1 MICQIL
7 LTTTEYTAHPDRYP
21 SSMETRLEVWID
33 GDCAVCRR
41 SQRWCAARDHDR
53 RLSFT
58 DLHSAGGV
66 EPPADR
72 EDMLREVHVRR
83 PDGSVATGY
92 DGWLLVLSELPGWS
106 RLAAVASWSPLRR
119 IGPFFYALVAKS
131 RHRLS
136 RIIKG

>member
-1 MICQIL
+1 MSSSIVYP
-7 LTTTEYTAHPDRYP
+7 EYTTPSDRYP
-21 SSMETRLEVWID
+21 SLMETRLEVWID

-58 DLHSAGGV
+58 DLHSSGGV

-72 EDMLREVHVRR
+72 EAMLHEVHVRR

-92 DGWLLVLSELPGWS
+92 DGWLLVLAELPGWS
-106 RLAAVASWSPLRR
+106 RLAAVAGWSPLCR
-119 IGPFFYALVAKS
+119 IGPFFYAAIAKT
-131 RHRLS
+131 RHHIS
-136 RIIKG
+136 RILND